1 MLVQKAWAAFF
12 KKRMEKEMQK
22 YAAIE
27 SSFQKIRTAT
37 GNSDVKE
44 MVQKFMTKEQT
55 YAHLLQAVSQGEKKY
70 DGLKEQNEIKRKRL

>member
-27 SSFQKIRTAT
+27 GAFQKIRSAT

-44 MVQKFMTKEQT
+44 MVQKFMTKE
-55 YAHLLQAVSQGEKKY
+55 
-70 DGLKEQNEIKRKRL
+70 